1 MLVLL
6 DANVW
11 LAALAGG
18 GFCRRVLEAA
28 ASTCTFVTTPLLLD
42 EVREKLERKFHRT
55 PDHAE
60 DLVNQLAAR
69 SWHREDVAFE
79 PLGFDDPDDEPI
91 LTASAANACD
101 ILVTG
106 DKKLLALDSFRGVEI
121 LGVRAFAEKLRLHI
135 D

>member
-1 MLVLL
+1 VLVLL

-18 GFCRRVLEAA
+18 GFCRRVLEAS

-42 EVREKLERKFHRT
+42 EVKEKLERKFNRT
-55 PDHAE
+55 SDQAK
-60 DLVNQLAAR
+60 DLVNQIAAR

-91 LTASAANACD
+91 LVASAAYACD

-106 DKKLLALDSFRGVEI
+106 EKKLLALGSFRGVEI
-121 LGVRAFAEKLRLHI
+121 LSVRSFAEKLRLQI
-135 D
+135 E